1 MLQGWKA
8 RPRDAPRGFCAI
20 ASGGWLMRPGNYL
33 RDWLRRV
40 LVKEERLALRS
51 EVPLLGDGPL
61 TSFYPG
67 VSC

>member
-1 MLQGWKA
+1 MLQSWKA
-8 RPRDAPRGFCAI
+8 CPRDTPRGFCAI
-20 ASGGWLMRPGNYL
+20 ASGGWLMRSGNYL
-33 RDWLRRV
+33 RDWLRRALKERRLV
-40 LVKEERLALRS
+40 LKS

>member
-1 MLQGWKA
+1 
-8 RPRDAPRGFCAI
+8 
-20 ASGGWLMRPGNYL
+20 MRPGNYL